1 MPTMPSPRR
10 SIARFS
16 AGDSVEGFAFVR
28 RRDERQDKAGRAYLD
43 LELGDAS
50 GSIGAKAWSDSAAL
64 RREFSAGDFVRFRGQ
79 VQSYRDQLQLRL
91 DDCRRATDADREEGF
106 DESELVPSTREDV
119 ADLVS
124 RLESTLEKNVRSEPL
139 RRLVRETLE
148 VHGAALRVH
157 PAAKSIHHAYR
168 GGLLEHT
175 VSMMELALLVAGHYR
190 ELDAELLLV
199 GVLFHDLGKLL
210 ELGEMPGSDYTA
222 EGRLVG
228 HIVLGRD
235 LVRERAAAIP
245 GFPDGLR
252 LHLEHLVLSHQGR
265 QEFGSPVVP
274 STPEALALHAID
286 DLDSKLAL
294 VRQLKET
301 ARGFQYVRTMERW
314 LWLGEDGTAPAPE
327 SAEADASEEGSAPDE
342 DPSGRAAR
350 DQKTI
355 W

>member
-1 MPTMPSPRR
+1 MVSMSSRHRP
-10 SIARFS
+10 IAQFT
-16 AGDSVEGFAFVR
+16 AGDAVEGFAFVR
-28 RRDERQDKAGRAYLD
+28 RREERQDKAGRAYLD

-64 RREFSAGDFVRFRGQ
+64 RRDFAAGEFVKFRGQ

-91 DDCRRATDADREEGF
+91 DDCRRATDADRADGF
-106 DESELVPSTREDV
+106 DEADLVPSTREDV
-119 ADLVS
+119 AGLVS
-124 RLESTLEKNVRSEPL
+124 RLEAILDSNVRREPL
-139 RRLVRETLE
+139 RRLVRET
-148 VHGAALRVH
+148 VDAHGDALRVH
-157 PAAKSIHHAYR
+157 PAAKSIHHAFR
-168 GGLLEHT
+168 GVLLEHT
-175 VSMMELALLVAGHYR
+175 VSMMELALAVAGHYR
-190 ELDAELLLV
+190 ELDAELLLA
-199 GVLFHDLGKLL
+199 GVLFHDLGKIL

-222 EGRLVG
+222 AGRLVG

-245 GFPDGLR
+245 DFPDDLR

-265 QEFGSPVVP
+265 QEYGSPVVP

-294 VRQLKET
+294 VRQLKES
-301 ARGFQYVRTMERW
+301 ASGFQYVRTMERW
-314 LWLGEDGTAPAPE
+314 LWLGEDGAAPGA
-327 SAEADASEEGSAPDE
+327 ASEPAADGPGDAGDDA
-342 DPSGRAAR
+342 DPTPPTR